1 MKAGKPYESTS
12 KGTSFYK
19 RTYGEPIQL
28 PVIRRVPIRYPSIQ
42 TGALPILLIF
52 NLKKTQILFRFT
64 SIMAYETEKVDCGLD
79 RDPATLDQVLNK
91 RLSNGWRVVAI
102 TPINRGGID
111 YGANTAY
118 LLVTFEN

>member
-1 MKAGKPYESTS
+1 
-12 KGTSFYK
+12 
-19 RTYGEPIQL
+19 
-28 PVIRRVPIRYPSIQ
+28 
-42 TGALPILLIF
+42 
-52 NLKKTQILFRFT
+52 
-64 SIMAYETEKVDCGLD
+64 MAYETEKVDCSAD

-102 TPINRGGID
+102 TPINIGAYE

>member
-1 MKAGKPYESTS
+1 MYAYIITLSI
-12 KGTSFYK
+12 
-19 RTYGEPIQL
+19 PIKHPSVVWL
-28 PVIRRVPIRYPSIQ
+28 PIRYPSIQ

-64 SIMAYETEKVDCGLD
+64 SIMAYETEKVDCSAD

-102 TPINRGGID
+102 TPINIGAYE